1 MSEEA
6 DLRWK
11 TVTDNS
17 VAIARFEM
25 RIKALE
31 EAESERKKLVASLKM
46 AVYAAIIG
54 GLFTVT
60 TLIEM
65 ARAALKSFGK

>member
-31 EAESERKKLVASLKM
+31 EAESERKKLVGNLKM